1 MTNYGLSKD
10 VLNLGGSGM
19 NMNNIIKFADDETS
33 DFPFVDL
40 DESGKATQVRISS
53 VRGSITVSKNA
64 LSIEELASINPIS
77 RPTGDVLRDKDK
89 ILKYLPNSA
98 ELTGVLD
105 AAYGKYEHHTDFEYI
120 DSPPVP
126 TWTPTVSMTPTVS
139 TTMTDTM
146 TPTITG
152 SPTVENLFKNLYL
165 DDSNNSITSHYA
177 DDHVGVRFNARKFA
191 NQFYTLDK
199 DRENDHKWKSDS
211 NSANYDHP
219 FFAIEIEF
227 EFLEFDD
234 EPDLTR
240 ENALSGLFKS
250 TENDIK
256 IKERLYTDVYNY
268 DDLAFGIKRDEV
280 NNKKITLFTYFKQKE
295 DESDYSEAFE
305 VVFTDDTYTELHNR
319 YATYYMFKPSSGT
332 NPKIKSVKVYPG
344 VLKSSG
350 DVTVMEKSSDG
361 VIEHGKFEDYLTSFD
376 TPSPTVSPTPTVTVS
391 FTPSVSPTPTATASF
406 TPSVSPTPTVTIT
419 EPTPTP
425 TVTITETLLL
435 FNIGDD
441 TLELIDAFD
450 SMIIIQEF
458 DKRASASASRMSTF
472 DKKLFFTI

>member
-53 VRGSITVSKNA
+53 VRGGSITVSKNA

-152 SPTVENLFKNLYL
+152 SPTVENLFRNLYQ
-165 DDSNNSITSHYA
+165 DDSNNIITSHYA
-177 DDHVGVRFNARKFA
+177 DDHVGIRFNARAFVK
-191 NQFYTLDK
+191 QFYTLDTST
-199 DRENDHKWKSDS
+199 ENDHKWIS
-211 NSANYDHP
+211 NSKYDHP

-227 EFLEFDD
+227 ESLTFDPELD
-234 EPDLTR
+234 LDLTR
-240 ENALSGLFKS
+240 ENGLSGLFESGEK
-250 TENDIK
+250 EIK
-256 IKERLYTDVYNY
+256 DRLYTDVYDY
-268 DDLAFGIKRDEV
+268 DDLAFGIEKVDDNTHTIR
-280 NNKKITLFTYFKQKE
+280 LLTYFKQKA
-295 DESDYSEAFE
+295 DESEYSEAFE
-305 VVFTDDTYTELHNR
+305 NVFNDDTYTDLHSR
-319 YATYYMFKPSSGT
+319 YATYYMFKPGSGT

-344 VLKSSG
+344 ILNELSKS
-350 DVTVMEKSSDG
+350 MEKSLDG
-361 VIEHGKFEDYLTSFD
+361 VIEHGKFEIYLTSFD
-376 TPSPTVSPTPTVTVS
+376 TPSPTVSPTPTATVS
-391 FTPSVSPTPTATASF
+391 FTPSVSPTPTATVSF

-441 TLELIDAFD
+441 TVELIDAFD

-458 DKRASASASRMSTF
+458 DKRASASRMSAF